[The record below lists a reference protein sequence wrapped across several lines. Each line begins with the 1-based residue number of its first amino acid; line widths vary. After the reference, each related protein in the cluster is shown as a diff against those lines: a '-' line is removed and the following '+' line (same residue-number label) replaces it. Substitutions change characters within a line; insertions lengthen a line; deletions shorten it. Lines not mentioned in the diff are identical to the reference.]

1 MRYIKKIDDN
11 IVEYTG
17 PALGGDKWYINLG
30 YLPYDGDLPVARL
43 DVENGTVIELPEVEA
58 PQKISK
64 LKLMRELKSLGVWE
78 TFKSALTDAGY
89 WEEFELAHFLSTT
102 DTAFTAALT
111 ALAQFTDGVEDESI
125 IAARLWDE

>member
-111 ALAQFTDGVEDESI
+111 ALAGFTDGVNVDDI
-125 IAARLWDE
+125 IAASLWEE

>member
-1 MRYIKKIDDN
+1 MRYIKKIDN
-11 IVEYTG
+11 TVVEYIG

-43 DVENGTVIELPEVEA
+43 DVENGTVIELPEIEA

-64 LKLMRELKSLGVWE
+64 LKLMRELKRLGVWDS
-78 TFKSALTDAGY
+78 FKSAMTDAGY
-89 WEEFELAHFLSTT
+89 WEEFELAHYLSTA

-111 ALAQFTDGVEDESI
+111 ALASFTDGVNVDDI
-125 IAARLWDE
+125 IAASLWEE

>member
-17 PALGGDKWYINLG
+17 PALGGDKWYTEKG
-30 YLPYDGDLPVARL
+30 WLPYSGDLPVARL

-111 ALAQFTDGVEDESI
+111 ALAQFTDGVDVESI
-125 IAARLWDE
+125 IAASLWEE

>member
-30 YLPYDGDLPVARL
+30 YLPYDGDLPVARR

-111 ALAQFTDGVEDESI
+111 ALAQFTDGVDVESI
-125 IAARLWDE
+125 IAASLWEE

>member
-1 MRYIKKIDDN
+1 MRYIKKIDN
-11 IVEYTG
+11 TVVEYIG
-17 PALGGDKWYINLG
+17 PALGGDKWYTEKG
-30 YLPYDGDLPVARL
+30 WLPYSGDLPVARL

-89 WEEFELAHFLSTT
+89 WEEFELAHYLSTA
-102 DTAFTAALT
+102 DAAFIQALQ
-111 ALAQFTDGVEDESI
+111 ALSKFADGVDVESI
-125 IAARLWDE
+125 IAASLREE

>member
-111 ALAQFTDGVEDESI
+111 ALAQFTDSVDVESI
-125 IAARLWDE
+125 IAASLWEE

>member
-17 PALGGDKWYINLG
+17 PALGGNKWYINLG

-64 LKLMRELKSLGVWE
+64 LKLMRELKRLGVWDS
-78 TFKSALTDAGY
+78 FKSAMTDAGY

-111 ALAQFTDGVEDESI
+111 ALAQFTDGVDVESI
-125 IAARLWDE
+125 IAASLWEE

>member
-17 PALGGDKWYINLG
+17 PALGGAKWYINLG

-111 ALAQFTDGVEDESI
+111 ALAQFTDGVDVESI
-125 IAARLWDE
+125 IAASLWEE

>member
-111 ALAQFTDGVEDESI
+111 ALAQFTDGVDVESI
-125 IAARLWDE
+125 IATSLWEE

>member
-111 ALAQFTDGVEDESI
+111 ALAQFTDGVDVGSVI
-125 IAARLWDE
+125 TASLWEE

>member
-43 DVENGTVIELPEVEA
+43 DVENGTVIELPEVEL
-58 PQKISK
+58 PQRLSK

-78 TFKSALTDAGY
+78 TFKTALTDAGY

-111 ALAQFTDGVEDESI
+111 ALAQFTDGVDVESI
-125 IAARLWDE
+125 IAASLWEE

>member
-17 PALGGDKWYINLG
+17 PALGGDKWYTAQG
-30 YLPYDGDLPVARL
+30 WLPYNGDLPVARL
-43 DVENGTVIELPEVEA
+43 DVTDGVIVELPEVEA
-58 PQKISK
+58 PKKLSK
-64 LKLMRELKSLGVWE
+64 LKLMRELKSLGVWD
-78 TFKSALTDAGY
+78 TFKTAMTDAGY

-111 ALAQFTDGVEDESI
+111 ALASFADGVNVEDI
-125 IAARLWDE
+125 IAASLWEE

>member
-17 PALGGDKWYINLG
+17 HALGGDKWYINLG

-43 DVENGTVIELPEVEA
+43 DVENGTVIELPDVEA

-89 WEEFELAHFLSTT
+89 WEEFELAHFLSAT

-111 ALAQFTDGVEDESI
+111 ALAQFTDGVDVESI
-125 IAARLWDE
+125 IAASLWEE